1 MGLIVW
7 AALDGNLGISAA
19 DGLLLAAM
27 IIALSLES

>member
-19 DGLLLAAM
+19 DGLYWLL
-27 IIALSLES
+27 